1 MWWFEWL
8 INITL
13 LSFLLNFI
21 NWDNPKLH
29 ASLVGMVDLSKA
41 FNRVSH
47 QLVIEDLFDMHVPAW
62 LLMILISYLT
72 GRSMVLKFKG
82 CVSTS
87 RLLPGSSPQG
97 TFLGVF
103 LFIIKFNGVCLR
115 PPIPRNQLKKPKHNR
130 PKSISLKFV
139 DDLSVGVKV
148 DLSKDI
154 VNETSVRPL
163 PLIRHKVTGHILPP
177 ENNLL
182 QAYMDDLQEFCSS
195 NQLVINEK
203 KTTIMLFNVASTVD
217 FPPELTIGDSDLLK
231 VVEETKLLGI
241 ILTSNLKW
249 AANTSNICRK
259 ATSQLWM
266 LRRMKRMLVDPLV
279 MLDCYKKEIR
289 CHLELGVACWHS
301 GLTLHQAGCIERIQK
316 IAVTIILNEKLDY
329 YLACCILEIEPLSAR
344 REDICLRFAE
354 KTVTESRHKDLFKP
368 TLHYKLPRENNI
380 KFIEPQCNKSRMFNS
395 PLPYLTRR
403 LNGKPS

>member
-62 LLMILISYLT
+62 LLMIFISYLT

-103 LFIIKFNGVCLR
+103 LFIIKFNGACLR
-115 PPIPRNQLKKPKHNR
+115 PPIPRNQLEKPKHNR

-163 PLIRHKVTGHILPP
+163 PLNRHEVTGHILPP

-203 KTTIMLFNVASTVD
+203 KTTIMLFNVASSAD

-266 LRRMKRMLVDPLV
+266 LRRMK
-279 MLDCYKKEIR
+279 
-289 CHLELGVACWHS
+289 
-301 GLTLHQAGCIERIQK
+301 
-316 IAVTIILNEKLDY
+316 
-329 YLACCILEIEPLSAR
+329 
-344 REDICLRFAE
+344 
-354 KTVTESRHKDLFKP
+354 
-368 TLHYKLPRENNI
+368 
-380 KFIEPQCNKSRMFNS
+380 
-395 PLPYLTRR
+395 
-403 LNGKPS
+403 